1 LLHWNLTVA
10 EFYTKTESCSAV
22 ARLKSLLYF
31 KIYTS
36 IFLVYYILYVYIV
49 FEDFFKRFLQA
60 GK

>member
-1 LLHWNLTVA
+1 VA